1 LDRADTSERKSAV
14 VTQYLLS
21 VHSVEGAPTRT
32 PEEIA
37 PIQAGVGE
45 VNAELQAAGAWVF
58 AGGLHP
64 PDTAT
69 VVRTSEQ
76 GDVMMTDGPFV
87 EGKEHIGGVWVI
99 EAADLDAAL
108 AWAAKATAA
117 CRQPVEVRPFQDVPP
132 EAGGG

>member
-1 LDRADTSERKSAV
+1 

-21 VHSVEGAPTRT
+21 VHSVEGEPART
-32 PEEIA
+32 SEEMT
-37 PIQAGVGE
+37 PIQAAVGE

-64 PDTAT
+64 PHTAT
-69 VVRTSEQ
+69 VVSSSGQ
-76 GDVMMTDGPFV
+76 GDVVLTDGPFV

-99 EAADLDAAL
+99 EAPDLDAAL

-117 CRQPVEVRPFQDVPP
+117 CRQPVEVRPFQAIPL
-132 EAGGG
+132 EAHGG

>member
-1 LDRADTSERKSAV
+1 

-21 VHSVEGAPTRT
+21 VHNVEGTPART
-32 PEEIA
+32 PEEMV
-37 PIQAGVGE
+37 PVQAAVGE
-45 VNAELQAAGAWVF
+45 FNAELQAARAWVF

-64 PDTAT
+64 PHTAT
-69 VVRTSEQ
+69 VVRSSEQ
-76 GDVMMTDGPFV
+76 GDVVMTDGPFV

-99 EAADLDAAL
+99 EAVDLDAAL

-117 CRQPVEVRPFQDVPP
+117 CRQPVEVRPFQAIPP

>member
-1 LDRADTSERKSAV
+1 M
-14 VTQYLLS
+14 TQYLLS
-21 VHSVEGAPTRT
+21 VHSVEGAPTLTR
-32 PEEIA
+32 EEIA
-37 PIQAGVGE
+37 PIHAAVGA

-99 EAADLDAAL
+99 EAPDLDAAL

-117 CRQPVEVRPFQDVPP
+117 CRQPVEVRPFQDVTP